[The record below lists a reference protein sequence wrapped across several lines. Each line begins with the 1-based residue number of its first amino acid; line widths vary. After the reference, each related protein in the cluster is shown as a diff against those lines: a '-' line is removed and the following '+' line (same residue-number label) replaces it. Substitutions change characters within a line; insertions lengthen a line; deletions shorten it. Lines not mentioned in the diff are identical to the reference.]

1 MIKTNLALL
10 QLMKELSAGEH
21 TKSAITL
28 RHLDIK
34 QKLIMQDQTLQN
46 VYIIKSGVIKCF
58 MTEEN
63 EKDYILDFLGEGEL
77 LGEIEA
83 IRHKTAGC
91 TVEAI
96 TPLTVY
102 ALTSTQFRHFLETIP
117 AFNMAVL
124 EQLVNR
130 VMRISEKASRHQ
142 LYTLAEILPQLLNT
156 LESQQINFTKQD
168 LSEYLG
174 ISVRSLN
181 RMLKD
186 TGHTAI

>member
-10 QLMKELSAGEH
+10 QLMEKLSADNN
-21 TKSAITL
+21 TKGAITL
-28 RHLDIK
+28 RNLSVR
-34 QKLIMQDQTLQN
+34 QQLIQQDQSLQH
-46 VYIIKSGVIKCF
+46 VYVIRSGVIKCF

-83 IRHKTAGC
+83 IRRMPASC

-102 ALTSTQFRHFLETIP
+102 VISNTQFRHFLETVP
-117 AFNMAVL
+117 AFNAAIMEL
-124 EQLVNR
+124 LVNR
-130 VMRISEKASRHQ
+130 VMRISEKASRQQ
-142 LYTLAEILPQLLNT
+142 LYTLAEILPQLLHT
-156 LESQQINFTKQD
+156 LQSQHITFTKQD

-186 TGHTAI
+186 IGQTAI